1 MEKPLPMRSASRA
14 FAQAACLF
22 AAFAACVGLRL
33 LEAPRW
39 FAPELLLD
47 GQPLMSTHDA
57 YAWLAG
63 AMGVNLRGH
72 EPLAVIVE
80 LVNGLTG
87 LSPEAIG
94 FWLPPLLAALAGLPF
109 VHLAHR
115 LGILAFGFP
124 AAVVAG
130 CSLGYVVRTRVGSL
144 DTDPFA
150 LFFPL
155 FLAVELFITLS
166 PLLREV
172 WRGPAE
178 KPDVRGAPDRVSVGA
193 CFGSFGL
200 GLWCMAGVWLY
211 AGMRPVIT
219 ILLCFAALLGAALG
233 RPQVRP
239 WSVVLPLLPL
249 AMLALGGG
257 AGVVVGL
264 GFALAVWRRP
274 ELGFS
279 RRAGWTIAAA
289 LALMVVV
296 FGFEIVRDIVV
307 RLDYWLFPAADV
319 VVSATNGPNLP
330 SVLQSIREA
339 QSMPLVDVARYLSV
353 HPVLTIALVL
363 GYAWLAFRRPAALVF
378 VPLLALGLCASIL
391 GARFVMFGAAAMGAG
406 VLGLGLLAR
415 RFVPRAW
422 GRFPLA
428 VALAGAILVPA
439 TLFMDRLRPDPVL
452 SPRHAA
458 ALAEISSVTPSSS
471 WLWLWWDYG
480 YAAEFYAERF
490 PIANGAR
497 HDAKWLYPLAAVH
510 AGKPFEAANLMRF
523 FAFSMQAQERALS
536 ERPEISGNPSF
547 IHERTPPMTAL
558 AGLDGL
564 SAQAEAQAVAD
575 GRRKPEG
582 GYPDQYFVVSW
593 DTLRLAGWIIRFG
606 TRNLAD
612 GTFATGDVS
621 RIEGDMRVDTEQGL
635 LHSPLAGTLPL
646 ASLDVL
652 DEAGNSGF
660 SWQRGSGMH
669 VVMNRQTRE
678 AFMMD
683 ATAYGSAMVQLL
695 VGEPSRFARDFELVI
710 DAAPW
715 ARVYRLLP

>member
-1 MEKPLPMRSASRA
+1 MRSVSRA
-14 FAQAACLF
+14 LAQAACLF

-33 LEAPRW
+33 FEAPRW
-39 FAPELLLD
+39 YAPELLLD

-63 AMGVNLRGH
+63 ATGVNLRGH
-72 EPLAVIVE
+72 EPLAVLVE

-87 LSPEAIG
+87 LSPETIG
-94 FWLPPLLAALAGLPF
+94 FWLPPLLAALAGLPL

-115 LGILAFGFP
+115 LGILVFGFP

-130 CSLGYVVRTRVGSL
+130 CSLGYVIRTRVGSL
-144 DTDPFA
+144 DTDPLA

-155 FLAVELFITLS
+155 FLAVELFIMLS
-166 PLLREV
+166 PLLRDS
-172 WRGPAE
+172 WRGPDEEPNARE
-178 KPDVRGAPDRVSVGA
+178 APERVPGGAW
-193 CFGSFGL
+193 FGSFGL
-200 GLWCMAGVWLY
+200 GLWCLTGVWLY
-211 AGMRPVIT
+211 AGARPVIVAV
-219 ILLCFAALLGAALG
+219 LCFAALLCAVLG
-233 RPQVRP
+233 RPRTRL
-239 WSVVLPLLPL
+239 WAAILTLLPL
-249 AMLALGGG
+249 GMLALGGA
-257 AGVVVGL
+257 AGVAGGL
-264 GFALAVWRRP
+264 GLALAMWRRP
-274 ELGFS
+274 ELTGS
-279 RRAGWTIAAA
+279 QRAGWTIAAV
-289 LALMVVV
+289 LALVVAV
-296 FGFEIVRDIVV
+296 FGAGIVRDIAA
-307 RLDYWLFPAADV
+307 RLSYWLFPAADV
-319 VVSATNGPNLP
+319 VMDVVDGPNLP
-330 SVLQSIREA
+330 SVLQSVREA
-339 QSMPLVDVARYLSV
+339 QSMPLADVARYLSV
-353 HPVLTIALVL
+353 HPVLTIVLML

-378 VPLLALGLCASIL
+378 APLLALGLCAPVL
-391 GARFVMFGAAAMGAG
+391 GARFAMFGAAAMGAG

-422 GRFPLA
+422 GRFSLA
-428 VALAGAILVPA
+428 VALAGAALAPA

-458 ALAEISSVTPSSS
+458 ALAEISTVTPSSS

-523 FAFSMQAQERALS
+523 FASSMQAQERALS

-547 IHERTPPMTAL
+547 IHEHTPPMTAL

-564 SAQAEAQAVAD
+564 SAQAEAQAVAG
-575 GRRKPEG
+575 GRRRPEG

-593 DTLRLAGWIIRFG
+593 DTLRLAGWIIHFG

-612 GTFATGDVS
+612 GTFATGEVS
-621 RIEGDMRVDTEQGL
+621 RIEGDVRVDTEQGL

-660 SWQRGSGMH
+660 SWPRGSGMH